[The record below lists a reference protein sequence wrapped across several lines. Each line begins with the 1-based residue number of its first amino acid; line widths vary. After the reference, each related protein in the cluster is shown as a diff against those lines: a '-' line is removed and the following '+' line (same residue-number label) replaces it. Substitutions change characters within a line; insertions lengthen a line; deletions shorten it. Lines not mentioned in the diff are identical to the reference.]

1 MNYLIGTDIGTSGT
15 KSIVMDTNGALLASS
30 LAEYGVTTPRAL
42 WAEQWPEVWVE
53 AVKSTVVPPST
64 AAPVA

>member
-30 LAEYGVTTPRAL
+30 LAEYGVTTPRR
-42 WAEQWPEVWVE
+42 
-53 AVKSTVVPPST
+53 SGPSSGRRCGWRR
-64 AAPVA
+64 

>member
-42 WAEQWPEVWVE
+42 WAEQWPEVWVGR
-53 AVKSTVVPPST
+53 
-64 AAPVA
+64 